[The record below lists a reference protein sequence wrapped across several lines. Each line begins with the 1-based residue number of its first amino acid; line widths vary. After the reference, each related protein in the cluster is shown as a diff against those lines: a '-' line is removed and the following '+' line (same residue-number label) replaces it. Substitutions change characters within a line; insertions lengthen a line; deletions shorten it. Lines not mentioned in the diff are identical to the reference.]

1 MIRIGALVY
10 PGMDQLDFTG
20 PFEVLS
26 RLDDASFFV
35 LWKDLEPVRDVAG
48 LAFLPDTRLEDAP
61 QLDVLVVPGG
71 PGQEAFMHDE
81 AILSFLRTVAASA
94 RYVLSVCTGALL
106 CGAAGLLHGKRA
118 TTHWASFHLLEHFGA
133 AAVDERVVVDGN
145 FVSSAGVTSGID
157 AALRVAMLAQGQ
169 AVAERIALAIEYAP
183 EPPFGFGTPRHSRPE
198 IVAAVTEALSP
209 IVQARANTAHAYRK
223 ALKSSS

>member
-1 MIRIGALVY
+1 MIRIGAFVY

-35 LWKDLEPVRDVAG
+35 VWKTLDPIRDVQG
-48 LAFLPDTRLEDAP
+48 LAFLPDTRMADAP
-61 QLDVLVVPGG
+61 PFDVLIVPGG
-71 PGQEAFMHDE
+71 PGQEALMYDE
-81 AILSFLRTVAASA
+81 PVLAFVRSSATSA
-94 RYVLSVCTGALL
+94 RFVLSVCTGALL

-118 TTHWASFHLLEHFGA
+118 TTHWASIHLLEHFGA
-133 AAVDERVVVDGN
+133 TPVDERVVVDGN

-157 AALRVAMLAQGQ
+157 GALRVAALAQGR

-198 IVAAVTEALSP
+198 IVAAVREALSP
-209 IVQARANTAHAYRK
+209 IVKARTNTASDYRK
-223 ALKSSS
+223 ARDGS

>member
-20 PFEVLS
+20 PFEVLV
-26 RLDDASFFV
+26 RMDDAECC
-35 LWKDLEPVRDVAG
+35 LIWKNLEPIRDVAG

-61 QLDVLVVPGG
+61 ALDVLVVPGG
-71 PGQEAFMHDE
+71 PGQEALMHDE
-81 AILSFLRTVAASA
+81 SVLAFVRSAGTSA
-94 RYVLSVCTGALL
+94 RFVLSVCTGALL

-118 TTHWASFHLLEHFGA
+118 TTHWASIHLLQHFGA
-133 AAVDERVVVDGN
+133 RTTDERVVVDGN

-157 AALRVAMLAQGQ
+157 AALQVAALAQGQ

-183 EPPFGFGTPRHSRPE
+183 EPPFGHGTPRHSRPE
-198 IVAAVTEALSP
+198 IVAAVTEALAP
-209 IVQARANTAHAYRK
+209 IVTAREKTAHAYRN
-223 ALKSSS
+223 LPRGLG